1 MFLKA
6 DLSELKKYAQIYLS
20 NTLSKVQI
28 KKFTKPVARL
38 SYNLGMLDIAFDNL
52 NYTEQELQAIL
63 SGIKKKSK
71 YVKLKDNT
79 IIELDTIA
87 SEQFEK
93 TIEEFNLDSKKLKE
107 TQTKPL
113 YQSLKIINDK
123 DSLVKVETDAYLKN
137 MINDIK
143 NFKKSDYQVDD
154 TLKEVM
160 RDYQI
165 EAYKWIKTLIKYNF
179 SGIIADDMGLGK
191 TLEMISVLKEDNSKY
206 PSLIVCPKSL
216 IYNWANEFKKWSPND
231 TEVAIDGISSNR
243 KNLILSIP
251 NDKKI
256 IYITSYDSLRNDLAL
271 YKDKTFKYMIL
282 DEAQYIKS

>member
-1 MFLKA
+1 M
-6 DLSELKKYAQIYLS
+6 
-20 NTLSKVQI
+20 
-28 KKFTKPVARL
+28 
-38 SYNLGMLDIAFDNL
+38 
-52 NYTEQELQAIL
+52 
-63 SGIKKKSK
+63 
-71 YVKLKDNT
+71 
-79 IIELDTIA
+79 
-87 SEQFEK
+87 
-93 TIEEFNLDSKKLKE
+93 
-107 TQTKPL
+107 
-113 YQSLKIINDK
+113 
-123 DSLVKVETDAYLKN
+123 ETDAYLKN

-216 IYNWANEFKKWSPND
+216 IYNWAKENKKWSPND

-243 KNLILSIP
+243 KNLILSILSV
-251 NDKKI
+251 NF
-256 IYITSYDSLRNDLAL
+256 YYN
-271 YKDKTFKYMIL
+271 MV
-282 DEAQYIKS
+282 